1 MRQAEV
7 FAGRIQ
13 RASGSGTDQSS
24 VAAGWALP
32 ALADPHSLS
41 WTAGVGES
49 SEARRALPEVGSRGQ
64 AVIDQLQATVTE
76 LDVCEHGCGDF
87 AFWIVTSRRPNCPPP
102 PSRNDATRP
111 RGLAGQLYIPDEI
124 KAGDALR
131 LHLVYA

>member
-87 AFWIVTSRRPNCPPP
+87 RLLDRHQSPTELPTATFAQRR
-102 PSRNDATRP
+102 DAAP
-111 RGLAGQLYIPDEI
+111 GACGPAIYP
-124 KAGDALR
+124 G
-131 LHLVYA
+131 